1 MLAFVV
7 AVVLEESA
15 AAGSPFWAER
25 CPFLWTSL
33 DDSVTGVL
41 ELLGSCWKAE
51 WM

>member
-7 AVVLEESA
+7 AVVLAESA
-15 AAGSPFWAER
+15 AAGTPFWAER
-25 CPFLWTSL
+25 RLFLWTSS

-41 ELLGSCWKAE
+41 ELLGSSWKAE